1 MNKQPSRVLWQNVEP
16 ANELSVRLTEE
27 ASALDLPDEFKTTI
41 REAANRL
48 YDQQNQIGA
57 LIMHLMNNTPIDQVV
72 MPLPKSGFTRHELVS
87 CWGVDKNYILL
98 LESAMQN
105 ASQSE

>member
-1 MNKQPSRVLWQNVEP
+1 MNKQPTRVLWQNVEP

-27 ASALDLPDEFKTTI
+27 ASALDLPDSFKTTI
-41 REAANRL
+41 RESANRL

-57 LIMHLMNNTPIDQVV
+57 LIMHLMNNTPINQVV
-72 MPLPKSGFTRHELVS
+72 MILLKAGFTRHELVS
-87 CWGVDKNYILL
+87 CWGVDKNYILM

-105 ASQSE
+105 APQSE